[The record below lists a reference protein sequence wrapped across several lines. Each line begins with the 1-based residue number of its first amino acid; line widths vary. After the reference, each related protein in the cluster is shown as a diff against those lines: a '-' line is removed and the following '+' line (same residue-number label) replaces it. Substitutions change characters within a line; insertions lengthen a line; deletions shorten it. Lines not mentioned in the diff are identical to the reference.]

1 MIADDSDNIRQFL
14 EDLLTSENHLIVAQA
29 VNGEDA
35 MEKFNE
41 TNPDVL
47 LLDISMPKK
56 SGLSVLK
63 EIMSVNPNAR
73 IVMITANDDIN
84 LAAQCIQQGALAFLM
99 KPFDS
104 SQQVLASIKM
114 ALAE

>member
-14 EDLLTSENHLIVAQA
+14 EDLLTSENHVVVAQA

-35 MEKFNE
+35 IKKFTE

-56 SGLSVLK
+56 SGLNVLK
-63 EIMSVNPNAR
+63 EIITTNPNAR
-73 IVMITANDDIN
+73 IVMITANDDIH
-84 LAAQCIQQGALAFLM
+84 LATQCIQQGALAYLM